1 MRRRQI
7 QLMRVVQVANFYG
20 PRSGG
25 LRTAVD
31 RLGAEY
37 CARGHDVFL
46 VVPGRHSEWVQLPSG
61 VIRISLP
68 AKLIPFTGG
77 YRAVL
82 PGPVTSLLE
91 QLAPDALEVSDR
103 LTLRSLGGWGRRHD
117 VATVM
122 ISHERL
128 DRLVG
133 QILPAAAARSIA
145 DAANR
150 RSAASYDAI
159 VCTTAFAR
167 QEFERIHAPNVLT
180 VPLGVDLDQFHPRRH
195 SASVRQQW
203 ARPEQTLLVHCGRLS
218 VEKHAH
224 RSIDTVAALQDSGVD
239 ARLVVVGEGPLR
251 ARLERQAARLPV
263 DFTGYIGC
271 RDTVATILA
280 SADVTGLVS
289 GEPVP
294 AGFGQLGG
302 APAARVVPVF
312 ITVDPARDTLFLNFE
327 GMRVRTGKDV
337 EDIRS
342 AVERRCRDIGHR
354 IAAVVNYDNFRIDP
368 EQVDGYAAMVRQL
381 EESCYTE
388 VSRYTSSAFLRMK
401 LGDALERAGVKPHL
415 FERAELD
422 TRPGTRNMGSG

>member
-1 MRRRQI
+1 
-7 QLMRVVQVANFYG
+7 MRVVQVANFYG

-25 LRTAVD
+25 LRTAID

-46 VVPGRHSEWVQLPSG
+46 VVPGRFSEWHQLSTG
-61 VIRISLP
+61 VVRISLP
-68 AKLIPFTGG
+68 ARLIPFTGG

-117 VATVM
+117 VSTVM

-133 QILPAAAARSIA
+133 QVLPARAARSIA
-145 DAANR
+145 DVANR
-150 RSAASYDAI
+150 RTAASYDAV

-167 QEFERIHAPNVLT
+167 EEFDRIHAPNVVT

-195 SASVRQQW
+195 SPLVRQQW

-224 RSIDTVAALQDSGVD
+224 RSIDTIAALQDSGID

-271 RDTVATILA
+271 RNTVATILA
-280 SADVTGLVS
+280 TADVALAPGPHETFGL
-289 GEPVP
+289 
-294 AGFGQLGG
+294 
-302 APAARVVPVF
+302 AALEALACGTP
-312 ITVDPARDTLFLNFE
+312 
-327 GMRVRTGKDV
+327 
-337 EDIRS
+337 
-342 AVERRCRDIGHR
+342 
-354 IAAVVNYDNFRIDP
+354 AVVSRTSALAEILTNDSGAAADNDADAIARAVTAIISKP
-368 EQVDGYAAMVRQL
+368 EELRRNSARRRAEQFTWPRAATGML
-381 EESCYTE
+381 
-388 VSRYTSSAFLRMK
+388 
-401 LGDALERAGVKPHL
+401 DALGA
-415 FERAELD
+415 
-422 TRPGTRNMGSG
+422 S

>member
-1 MRRRQI
+1 
-7 QLMRVVQVANFYG
+7 MRVVQVANFYG

-46 VVPGRHSEWVQLPSG
+46 VVPGRHSEWHQLPSG

-103 LTLRSLGGWGRRHD
+103 LTLRSLGGWGRQHD

-133 QILPAAAARSIA
+133 QILPARAARSIA

-150 RSAASYDAI
+150 RTAASYDAI

-167 QEFERIHAPNVLT
+167 EEFDRIHAPNVLT
-180 VPLGVDLDQFHPRRH
+180 VPLGVDLDQFHPRHH
-195 SASVRQQW
+195 SPLVRQQW
-203 ARPEQTLLVHCGRLS
+203 AKPDQTLLVHCGRLS

-280 SADVTGLVS
+280 SADVALAPGPHETFGLAALEALASGTPAVVS
-289 GEPVP
+289 RTSALAEILT
-294 AGFGQLGG
+294 ADSG
-302 APAARVVPVF
+302 AAADK
-312 ITVDPARDTLFLNFE
+312 DPDAIARAVTSIISRPELLRRNNARRRAEEF
-327 GMRVRTGKDV
+327 TWP
-337 EDIRS
+337 RS
-342 AVERRCRDIGHR
+342 ATGMLN
-354 IAAVVNYDNFRIDP
+354 A
-368 EQVDGYAAMVRQL
+368 
-381 EESCYTE
+381 
-388 VSRYTSSAFLRMK
+388 
-401 LGDALERAGVKPHL
+401 LGAG
-415 FERAELD
+415 
-422 TRPGTRNMGSG
+422 